1 MSASTAAFGGIY
13 PILFAFF
20 GADGALDRRAMR
32 RQVEACVANP
42 AHGIAALGL
51 ATEVGKLA
59 PVEKRDVVAWLAED
73 AAGRKPLAV
82 TISGDSVDEQAD
94 LADFA
99 ARHGAGW
106 LVLQPPRE
114 RGRPESFY
122 ADFFAEVMARTGLP
136 CAIQNAPEYLG
147 VGLSPAGIAALA
159 ARRANFV
166 LLKGEGPAV
175 RMREVIEANPGMA
188 VFNGRGGLELPDNLR
203 AGCAGMIIG
212 VDSFDWQ
219 TRVFDAFCAGDIDRA
234 ETLYRTLLPG
244 VVFMMQSIDHLVCYG
259 KRIAARRLGLTVH
272 DRAPGVVASAFG
284 EACVGHFAA
293 ALGPLG

>member
-1 MSASTAAFGGIY
+1 MSEAPRFSGIY
-13 PILFAFF
+13 PIVYAFF
-20 GADGALDRRAMR
+20 GADGALDRAAMR
-32 RQVEACVANP
+32 RQARACAEHP

-51 ATEVGKLA
+51 ATEVGKLSA
-59 PVEKRDVVAWLAED
+59 DEKRDIVAWLAED
-73 AAGRKPLAV
+73 IGTSRPLAV
-82 TISGDSVDEQAD
+82 TVSGDSVDEQAA

-99 ARHGAGW
+99 ARNGASW

-114 RGRPESFY
+114 RGRPEAWY
-122 ADFFAEVMARTGLP
+122 ADFFAEVMARTDLP

-147 VGLSPAGIAALA
+147 VGLTPAGIAALA

-188 VFNGRGGLELPDNLR
+188 VFNGRGGLELPDNLA

-219 TRVFDAFCAGDIDRA
+219 ARVFDAWMAGRHDEARR
-234 ETLYRTLLPG
+234 LYEALLPG

-259 KRIAARRLGLTVH
+259 KRIAGARLGIAVH
-272 DRAPGVVASAFG
+272 DRAPALGATPFG
-284 EACVGHFAA
+284 IACAQRFAG
-293 ALGPLG
+293 ALGPLD